1 MVPPVEQISD
11 GTVRMERTIG
21 LLGGISLILGTMI
34 VTFTYFHFT
43 KILEWQNS

>member
-34 VTFTYFHFT
+34 VTFTYFYLT
-43 KILEWQNS
+43 KNFEYQNA